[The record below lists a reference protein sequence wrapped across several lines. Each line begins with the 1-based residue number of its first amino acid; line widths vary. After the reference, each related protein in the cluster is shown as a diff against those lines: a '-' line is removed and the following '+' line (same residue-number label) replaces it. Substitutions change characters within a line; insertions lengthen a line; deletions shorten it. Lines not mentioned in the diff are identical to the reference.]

1 MPQRSSVDPLRF
13 GAGSP
18 AGRDYAI
25 VITPPLPVDPMKQR
39 TLVADRRYFGL
50 DALSLR
56 NAASRVAARIAGLP
70 PERARIRGAFLR
82 QDFGV
87 DTVDGRALL
96 DDLCATGLLARAA
109 EASSDFLV
117 TPKLVEFATAR
128 VVEPLPR
135 AKAKLIV
142 ARSSE
147 LAERVN
153 RDWAR
158 NPLEIVM
165 VVPYGSYLAR
175 EQRMDELPLALVVRA
190 RPESRRARWNRMS
203 KSEGAR
209 GMREVFGELSSFVRV
224 RLVTGLD
231 AVPRPFT
238 VAWQSDDE
246 V

>member
-1 MPQRSSVDPLRF
+1 
-13 GAGSP
+13 
-18 AGRDYAI
+18 
-25 VITPPLPVDPMKQR
+25 MKSR

-70 PERARIRGAFLR
+70 PERARVRGAFLR

-87 DTVDGRALL
+87 NTVDGRVLL
-96 DDLCATGLLARAA
+96 DEMCATGLLARPGGPT
-109 EASSDFLV
+109 SDFLV
-117 TPKLVEFATAR
+117 TPKLIEFATAR
-128 VVEPLPR
+128 VVEPLSRAR
-135 AKAKLIV
+135 AKLLV
-142 ARSSE
+142 ARACE
-147 LAERVN
+147 LADRVN
-153 RDWAR
+153 RDLAR

>member
-1 MPQRSSVDPLRF
+1 
-13 GAGSP
+13 
-18 AGRDYAI
+18 
-25 VITPPLPVDPMKQR
+25 MKQR
-39 TLVADRRYFGL
+39 TLVSDRRYFGL
-50 DALSLR
+50 DALALR
-56 NAASRVAARIAGLP
+56 AAAGRVAARVAGLAP
-70 PERARIRGAFLR
+70 DRARVRGAFLR

-96 DDLCATGLLARAA
+96 DDLCADGLLARP
-109 EASSDFLV
+109 EGPTSDFLV
-117 TPKLVEFATAR
+117 TPRLVEYAAAR
-128 VVEPLPR
+128 VVEPLSRP
-135 AKAKLIV
+135 KAKLLV
-142 ARSSE
+142 ARACE

-153 RDWAR
+153 REWGR
-158 NPLEIVM
+158 NPLEIAM
-165 VVPYGSYLAR
+165 ILPYGSYLAR
-175 EQRMDELPLALVVRA
+175 EPRMDELPLALVVRS

-238 VAWQSDDE
+238 VAWQSDDDK